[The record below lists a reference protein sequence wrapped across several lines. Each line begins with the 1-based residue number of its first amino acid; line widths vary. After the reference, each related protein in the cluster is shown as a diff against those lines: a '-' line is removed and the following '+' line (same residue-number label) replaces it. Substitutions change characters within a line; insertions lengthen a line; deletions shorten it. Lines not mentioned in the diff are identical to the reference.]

1 MSESYINHI
10 VEQIQHNVGFLVA
23 QGHMSQQDADAIRSR
38 LPDSRVI
45 GAPVEVRKE
54 AVVKRVVPVPNPP
67 PSRQSS
73 GVQAE
78 AIWAYNE
85 NGQVSRMFYERM
97 HCLFVT
103 KGTYEFACIICIHL
117 NQDPDDL
124 SFRAGDVIEIVEET
138 NEDWWTGRFNGKQ
151 GLFPSN
157 YVKIVEIGTG
167 VNSIASTTTVAA
179 TAAAV
184 PGTRRV
190 PPPMDKTKVKT
201 PYRAF
206 GAAHHG
212 VDRPPPSGSGAVN
225 SVGLQEAGGQDQKK
239 SKYGSLGN
247 TVGLSS

>member
-23 QGHMSQQDADAIRSR
+23 QGHISQQDADAIHAR
-38 LPDSRVI
+38 LPDSRAI
-45 GAPVEVRKE
+45 GAPVE
-54 AVVKRVVPVPNPP
+54 
-67 PSRQSS
+67 SS

-85 NGQVSRMFYERM
+85 NG
-97 HCLFVT
+97 
-103 KGTYEFACIICIHL
+103 
-117 NQDPDDL
+117 QDPDDL

-157 YVKIVEIGTG
+157 YVKVVEIGTG

-190 PPPMDKTKVKT
+190 PPPMDKTKAKT

-247 TVGLSS
+247 TMAHSAAGGVGFGAGAAIGGGLVRAIF